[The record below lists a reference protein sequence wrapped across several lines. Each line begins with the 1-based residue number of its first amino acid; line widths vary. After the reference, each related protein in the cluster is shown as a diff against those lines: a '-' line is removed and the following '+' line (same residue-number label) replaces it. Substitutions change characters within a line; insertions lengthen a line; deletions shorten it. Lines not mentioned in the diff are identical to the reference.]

1 MADKNIDKLK
11 IKMEEIDKIYLSR
24 SLKKL
29 KDSHLDIKRAKRDD
43 PEVTRV
49 RLEIERAIQH
59 LAQILAKEI

>member
-1 MADKNIDKLK
+1 
-11 IKMEEIDKIYLSR
+11 MEEIDKIYLSR

-29 KDSHLDIKRAKRDD
+29 KDSHSDIKRAKRDD